1 MQTEDV
7 AVSAMVVVGHSGV
20 DLLEVVKARLYVSI
34 RQLGYPW
41 GPSPAVEVGTRR
53 VHHTVERDAVA
64 MGIAQIAALDMQGWQ
79 GYSVDGGSVS
89 TERGQAS
96 QQGKEK
102 AFRNFII
109 DLFRIIGCKGRE

>member
-1 MQTEDV
+1 
-7 AVSAMVVVGHSGV
+7 
-20 DLLEVVKARLYVSI
+20 
-34 RQLGYPW
+34 
-41 GPSPAVEVGTRR
+41 
-53 VHHTVERDAVA
+53 
-64 MGIAQIAALDMQGWQ
+64 MQGWQ